1 VSSTEE
7 DYALGILAGIEQVL
21 SAAGLSD
28 VPVSEIMH
36 GTTVAS
42 NTILQMS
49 GARTGLITTDGFRD
63 VLELRTL
70 RMPRLY
76 DLKWEKPPPLVERY
90 LRVEVDERLDSNG
103 RVEKPLGRAD
113 AQRAVDRLLF
123 EGVEAIAVCLIN
135 AYANPEHERL
145 LLEVINERA
154 PGLPCCASCD
164 VLPEIKEYERTST
177 TVINAYLLP
186 VVAGYLDSLVSRL
199 KDEGLD
205 APLLLMQ
212 SNGGLTTVDQTRRL
226 PCHIIESGPA
236 GGVVGAHA
244 LSQKLG
250 LGDIVTFDMGGTTAK
265 ASLVENGQY
274 SRAVEYSVGA
284 GIMIGSR
291 LLTGAGYRLKVPA
304 IDLAEVGAGGGSMV
318 WIDPAGALQ
327 IGPRSAGADPG
338 PVCYGTGGTEP
349 TVTDAC
355 AILGYLNPDHLGG
368 GDLAI

>member
-1 VSSTEE
+1 MSPATEWAGGVAQQYRLGVDIGGTFTDIVLVAPDGRLHNRKVSSTEE

-154 PGLPCCASCD
+154 P
-164 VLPEIKEYERTST
+164 EIGR
-177 TVINAYLLP
+177 
-186 VVAGYLDSLVSRL
+186 
-199 KDEGLD
+199 
-205 APLLLMQ
+205 
-212 SNGGLTTVDQTRRL
+212 
-226 PCHIIESGPA
+226 
-236 GGVVGAHA
+236 AH
-244 LSQKLG
+244 
-250 LGDIVTFDMGGTTAK
+250 V
-265 ASLVENGQY
+265 
-274 SRAVEYSVGA
+274 
-284 GIMIGSR
+284 
-291 LLTGAGYRLKVPA
+291 
-304 IDLAEVGAGGGSMV
+304 
-318 WIDPAGALQ
+318 
-327 IGPRSAGADPG
+327 
-338 PVCYGTGGTEP
+338 
-349 TVTDAC
+349 
-355 AILGYLNPDHLGG
+355 
-368 GDLAI
+368 